1 MHGGNTH
8 PHLEGTWSL
17 YANMRVFYATIFEKR
32 HFSPIFFPA
41 CSLRNAPPI
50 SSPNSIDKNS
60 NYVYTMLN
68 SKYGATRRSKMQRNT
83 SQCGVMQHGA
93 TQCGAAKH
101 NTARHSAVRRN
112 KTMQSTAQRSKYT
125 TQHERSSSVMFLTAH
140 KKALGKKPLI
150 FACVTFALCS
160 MLCIALCLTSCVQNN
175 DTTQA
180 NNRPIVTAGSAD
192 YAPFMD
198 LDNNGKPTGV
208 DVDII
213 TEAFSRAGYDVEFVT
228 IAWED
233 KEQLLESGEI
243 DCVTGGFTI
252 DGREDD
258 YLWAKPYLYSNQ
270 VVVVNADSGI
280 SSLQDLEGKNIAVQS
295 SSSAENLLLNHTNPN
310 ISAQVQVFSYEDN
323 SLPFAALGC
332 NYVDALIADEPVVVQ
347 YMQNNNTLFTILDE
361 PAMHARVSTAFAK
374 GGDAELCAKVNEALD
389 DMYADGT
396 LQEIISSYL
405 GEADKYLEGLDFG
418 R

>member
-1 MHGGNTH
+1 
-8 PHLEGTWSL
+8 
-17 YANMRVFYATIFEKR
+17 
-32 HFSPIFFPA
+32 
-41 CSLRNAPPI
+41 
-50 SSPNSIDKNS
+50 
-60 NYVYTMLN
+60 
-68 SKYGATRRSKMQRNT
+68 
-83 SQCGVMQHGA
+83 
-93 TQCGAAKH
+93 
-101 NTARHSAVRRN
+101 
-112 KTMQSTAQRSKYT
+112 
-125 TQHERSSSVMFLTAH
+125 MFLPAH

-150 FACVTFALCS
+150 FACVTFALCIA
-160 MLCIALCLTSCVQNN
+160 LYIALCLTSCVQNN
-175 DTTQA
+175 DATQA
-180 NNRPIVTAGSAD
+180 SERPIVTIGSAD

-213 TEAFSRAGYDVEFVT
+213 TEAFDRAGYDVEFVT

-258 YLWAKPYLYSNQ
+258 YLWTKPYLYSNQ
-270 VVVVNADSGI
+270 VVVVNTDSGI
-280 SSLQDLEGKNIAVQS
+280 NSLQDLEGKNIAVQS
-295 SSSAENLLLNHTNPN
+295 SSSAENMLLNYTSPS

-347 YMQNNNTLFTILDE
+347 YMKNNNTLFTILDE
-361 PAMHARVSTAFAK
+361 PAMYATIGTAFAK
-374 GGDAELCAKVNEALD
+374 NGDTKLCAEVNAALD

-396 LQEIISSYL
+396 LQQIISSYL
-405 GEADKYLEGLDFG
+405 GESDRYLKGLDFG
-418 R
+418 Q